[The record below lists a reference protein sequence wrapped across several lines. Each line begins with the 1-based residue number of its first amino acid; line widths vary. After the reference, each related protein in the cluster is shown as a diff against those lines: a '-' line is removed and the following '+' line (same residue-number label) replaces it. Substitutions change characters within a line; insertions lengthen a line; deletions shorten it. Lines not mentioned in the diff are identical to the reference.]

1 MEYGGKMYY
10 FSIVGDELKFL
21 NNSEIRL
28 KVLVDLLNGPLK
40 IRDIDRR
47 SLLSYSSISSNIHK
61 LCDEGYVEKIHNSFQ
76 LTNLGLIYITV
87 LLDFHDMISA
97 ISDFSDFWL
106 DHDISSLSH
115 DDLNKLSS
123 LEGSE
128 LIRCS
133 SMDIY
138 RTHKEFK
145 RLFKNSKHLKV
156 IFPYL
161 HPEYPKLIRRLILK
175 GIKVQLIVSKDILD
189 AFIKDIGND
198 VVKKGI
204 ADGNFSIKYLNENIK
219 IALAISNEF
228 VSVGL
233 FKLDGTY
240 DQNRLLLSDKE
251 KAINWGLNLFRSY
264 DEHALSLILD

>member
-1 MEYGGKMYY
+1 MYY

-21 NNSEIRL
+21 NNSDIRI

-40 IRDIDRR
+40 IRDIAKK

-76 LTNLGLIYITV
+76 LTNLGFIYITV
-87 LLDFHDMISA
+87 LMDFRDVISTITINA
-97 ISDFSDFWL
+97 DFWL
-106 DHDISSLSH
+106 DHDISFLSIE
-115 DDLNKLSS
+115 DLNKLSS

-128 LIRCS
+128 LIRCN

-138 RTHKEFK
+138 KTHKEFK
-145 RLFKNSKHLKV
+145 RLFKDSKKLKV

-175 GIKVQLIVSKDILD
+175 GIKVELIVSRDILD
-189 AFIKDIGND
+189 GFIKDIGRD

-204 ADGNFSIKYLNENIK
+204 YDGNFSIKYLNEDIK

-240 DQNRLLLSDKE
+240 DQNRLLLSDKK
-251 KAINWGLNLFRSY
+251 KAIIWGLAIFDSY
-264 DEHALSLILD
+264 DNNAFSLVLD

>member
-1 MEYGGKMYY
+1 MYY
-10 FSIVGDELKFL
+10 FSIVADELKFL
-21 NNSEIRL
+21 NNSDIRI

-40 IRDIDRR
+40 IRDIAKK

-76 LTNLGLIYITV
+76 LTNLGFIYITI
-87 LLDFHDMISA
+87 LMDFRDVISTITINA
-97 ISDFSDFWL
+97 DFWL
-106 DHDISSLSH
+106 DHDISFLSIE
-115 DDLNKLSS
+115 DLNKLSS

-128 LIRCS
+128 LIRCN

-138 RTHKEFK
+138 KTHKEFK
-145 RLFKNSKHLKV
+145 RLFKDSKNLKV

-175 GIKVQLIVSKDILD
+175 GIKVELIVSKDILD
-189 AFIKDIGND
+189 SFIKDIGRD
-198 VVKKGI
+198 VVKNGI
-204 ADGNFSIKYLNENIK
+204 YDGNFSIKYLNEDIN

-240 DQNRLLLSDKE
+240 DQNRLLLSNKK
-251 KAINWGLNLFRSY
+251 KAINWGLTIFDSY
-264 DEHALSLILD
+264 DENASLLS

>member
-1 MEYGGKMYY
+1 MYY

-40 IRDIDRR
+40 IRDIDKK
-47 SLLSYSSISSNIHK
+47 SLLSYSSISSNVHK

-76 LTNLGLIYITV
+76 LTNLGLIYITI
-87 LLDFHDMISA
+87 LLDFRDVIST
-97 ISDFSDFWL
+97 ITDFSDFWF
-106 DHDISSLSH
+106 DHDISSLSLE
-115 DDLNKLSS
+115 DLNKLSS
-123 LEGSE
+123 LEGSK
-128 LIRCS
+128 LVRCN

-145 RLFKNSKHLKV
+145 RLFKDSKYLRV
-156 IFPYL
+156 IFPYI

-175 GIKVQLIVSKDILD
+175 GIKVDLIVTRGILD
-189 AFIKDIGND
+189 SFIRDIGKD
-198 VVKKGI
+198 VVKQGI
-204 ADGNFSIKYLNENIK
+204 YEGNLSIKYLNEDIK

-240 DQNRLLLSDKE
+240 DQNRLLLSNKR
-251 KAINWGLNLFRSY
+251 KAINWGLAIFNSY
-264 DEHALSLILD
+264 DENALSLVLD

>member
-1 MEYGGKMYY
+1 MYY
-10 FSIVGDELKFL
+10 FSVVGDELKFL
-21 NNSEIRL
+21 NNSDIRIR
-28 KVLVDLLNGPLK
+28 VLVDLLNGPLK
-40 IRDIDRR
+40 IRDINKK

-76 LTNLGLIYITV
+76 LTNLGLIYIT
-87 LLDFHDMISA
+87 LLMDFRDVIST
-97 ISDFSDFWL
+97 ITDNSDFWL
-106 DHDISSLSH
+106 DHDISSLTI

-128 LIRCS
+128 LIRCN

-138 RTHKEFK
+138 KTHKEFK
-145 RLFKNSKHLKV
+145 RLFKNSKQLKV

-161 HPEYPKLIRRLILK
+161 HPEYPKLIRRLVLK
-175 GIKVQLIVSKDILD
+175 GISVDLIVSRNILD
-189 AFIKDIGND
+189 GFIRDIGND

-204 ADGNFSIKYLNENIK
+204 YEGNFSIKYLNDDIK

-228 VSVGL
+228 ITVGL

-240 DQNRLLLSDKE
+240 DQNRLLLSNRK
-251 KAINWGLNLFRSY
+251 KAISWGLTIFGSY
-264 DEHALSLILD
+264 DESALTLVLD

>member
-1 MEYGGKMYY
+1 M
-10 FSIVGDELKFL
+10 
-21 NNSEIRL
+21 
-28 KVLVDLLNGPLK
+28 
-40 IRDIDRR
+40 
-47 SLLSYSSISSNIHK
+47 
-61 LCDEGYVEKIHNSFQ
+61 
-76 LTNLGLIYITV
+76 
-87 LLDFHDMISA
+87 
-97 ISDFSDFWL
+97 
-106 DHDISSLSH
+106 
-115 DDLNKLSS
+115 
-123 LEGSE
+123 EGSE

-138 RTHKEFK
+138 RTHNEFK
-145 RLFKNSKHLKV
+145 RLFKNSKHLKI

-175 GIKVQLIVSKDILD
+175 GIKVELIVSKDILEG
-189 AFIKDIGND
+189 FIKDIGND

-228 VSVGL
+228 VSVAL

-251 KAINWGLNLFRSY
+251 NAIHWGLNLFRSY
-264 DEHALSLILD
+264 DEHASNLILD